1 MPPSQGSDDDGAD
14 ARGEGATLAEEWG
27 EWGEWGEPA
36 DTRLIV
42 RPYSWTRG
50 RTRPVQDLALE
61 TLVSASSEDLDSSRV
76 ASSEH
81 QAVVG
86 LCVQARSV
94 AEVAALLV
102 LPLGIARVLLA
113 DMIDMGLV
121 QVHGS
126 APEPGSE
133 PDLALMERVLA
144 GLHRL

>member
-1 MPPSQGSDDDGAD
+1 MSAALSSDDDGAVVSSDD
-14 ARGEGATLAEEWG
+14 ARHQPDVAAEWSD
-27 EWGEWGEPA
+27 EP
-36 DTRLIV
+36 DDFRLIV

-61 TLVSASSEDLDSSRV
+61 TLVSTSGQGRDSAGTTSV
-76 ASSEH
+76 EH
-81 QAVVG
+81 RAIIE
-86 LCVQARSV
+86 LCAQVRSV

-121 QVHGS
+121 RAHGGSS
-126 APEPGSE
+126 APGAQPN
-133 PDLALMERVLA
+133 LALMQRVLA

>member
-1 MPPSQGSDDDGAD
+1 MLPSQQGGDGAD
-14 ARGEGATLAEEWG
+14 AGDEDVPAVD

-36 DTRLIV
+36 EFGLV

-61 TLVSASSEDLDSSRV
+61 TLVSTPGAGVDPRRV
-76 ASSEH
+76 TLSEH

-86 LCVQARSV
+86 LCEQPRSV

-102 LPLGIARVLLA
+102 LPLGIVRVLLA

-121 QVHGS
+121 LVHGGV
-126 APEPGSE
+126 PEQGAQ